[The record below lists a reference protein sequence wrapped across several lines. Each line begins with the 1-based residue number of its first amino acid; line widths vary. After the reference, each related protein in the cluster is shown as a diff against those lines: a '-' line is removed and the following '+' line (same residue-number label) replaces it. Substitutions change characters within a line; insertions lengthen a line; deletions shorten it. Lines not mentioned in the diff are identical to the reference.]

1 VATTSPP
8 SPPASPPPP
17 PPPDSG
23 PAPRARSQRS
33 SVLRVIAAG
42 ALALVVLIVA
52 YLIFGGGG
60 GSNYKLEFAD
70 AGQLVRG
77 DQVEVGGV
85 PVGQV
90 KDIEL
95 TKDYKAL
102 ITIHVESSLVPLHKG
117 TVAQVRSVGLAGV
130 ANRYIALTLAPNSN
144 PELPAGS
151 TLPVSAT
158 KEVTDLDQL
167 FNALNP
173 RTLKGLQGFLQGSAE
188 QYAGAGRA
196 LGRSTELFAPA
207 LSATEHFFAEL
218 TRDQPTF
225 TSFLVETAK
234 AVTTI
239 GARKDELAD
248 LIEHQ
253 NTTFQAIG
261 SEQAQLAAGLKQLP
275 ITLRQGNKTFAE
287 LGPTL
292 AALTT
297 LVHASRPT
305 TPSLIAL
312 FEHLRPLLVTATPV
326 VHNFSQTFSK
336 PGPNND
342 LTDLVRALPA
352 LAQTLSTSSPAS
364 VTALKETVPI
374 TAFFGPYS
382 PDLAGTLNTFGQSS
396 AFYDADGHYVRVNP
410 LLPDF
415 KLGPNNN
422 LAPTTPQASLE
433 GLSTGQ
439 LRRCPGAATQPAA
452 DGSSPFTDNELL
464 SCDPSETPR

>member
-8 SPPASPPPP
+8 SPPSAQPPPP
-17 PPPDSG
+17 SSSG
-23 PAPRARSQRS
+23 SAPRSRSRRS
-33 SVLRVIAAG
+33 DVGRILAAG
-42 ALALVVLIVA
+42 ALAIVVLIVA

-77 DQVEVGGV
+77 DQVLVGGV

-95 TKDYKAL
+95 TKNFKAV
-102 ITIHVESSLVPLHKG
+102 ITIHIESSLVPLHRG
-117 TVAQVRSVGLAGV
+117 TTAQVRVPGIAGV
-130 ANRYIALTLAPNSN
+130 ANRYIALSLGPNNN
-144 PELPAGS
+144 PSLQAGS

-173 RTLKGLQGFLQGSAE
+173 KTLKGLQGFIQGSAE
-188 QYAGAGRA
+188 QYVGAGKQ
-196 LGRSTELFAPA
+196 LGESTELFAPA
-207 LSATEHFFAEL
+207 LGATEHFFAEL

-225 TSFLVETAK
+225 TNFLVETSK

-239 GARKDELAD
+239 GARKDQLSE

-261 SEQAQLAAGLKQLP
+261 SQQSALARGLKELP
-275 ITLRQGNKTFAE
+275 VTLRQGNKTFAE
-287 LGPTL
+287 LPSTL

-305 TPSLIAL
+305 TPSLIKL
-312 FEHLRPLLVTATPV
+312 FEHLRPLLTTATPV
-326 VHNFSQTFSK
+326 VHNFSQAFSK
-336 PGPNND
+336 PGANND
-342 LTDLVRALPA
+342 LTDLVRVLPA
-352 LAQTLSTSSPAS
+352 LAKTLSTASPAG
-364 VTALKETVPI
+364 VTTLKETVPI
-374 TAFFGPYS
+374 SAFFGPYS
-382 PDLAGTLNTFGQSS
+382 PDLAGTLRTFGGSG
-396 AFYDADGHYVRVNP
+396 AYYDADGHYVRVNP
-410 LLPDF
+410 AFPDF
-415 KLGPNNN
+415 KLGENNT
-422 LAPTTPQASLE
+422 LTPTTAAGALE
-433 GLSTGQ
+433 GVKSGQ
-439 LRRCPGAATQPAA
+439 LRRCPGSATSPAA

-464 SCDPSETPR
+464 SCDPSETP